1 MPSVLISLK
10 NGEPC
15 FSCPSELE
23 SSFSSFINNTEV
35 RRAFSRS
42 LLQHFPRQFTSSSNP
57 VSQTHGKVGLKS
69 KIPLCSDYSE
79 YSVADLRALVVSAVK
94 SGNSKI
100 IWGRRECQPS
110 WWPQTIAFLDPNNA
124 GKKEMRGDDLVVVM
138 NAYGKHQMQE
148 QETQP
153 QQQGASNK
161 DSINNNFENV
171 PFTDCDNDN
180 NNRSS
185 HQVDCNSNV
194 NSNHDCNDNTNNS
207 DNRSS
212 DNSTDYSNDGN
223 IDNCNKSKNTD
234 CNINNNTSMTL
245 VTVPMTLV

>member
-1 MPSVLISLK
+1 MAELVPDSEETDEVSEAQGSPLRQRKNRINEWYTRTKTPSVLISLK

-42 LLQHFPRQFTSSSNP
+42 LLQHFPRQFTCDF
-57 VSQTHGKVGLKS
+57 TFFF
-69 KIPLCSDYSE
+69 
-79 YSVADLRALVVSAVK
+79 
-94 SGNSKI
+94 GNSKI

-148 QETQP
+148 QQTQP

-161 DSINNNFENV
+161 DSININFENV
-171 PFTDCDNDN
+171 PFTD
-180 NNRSS
+180 
-185 HQVDCNSNV
+185 
-194 NSNHDCNDNTNNS
+194 
-207 DNRSS
+207 
-212 DNSTDYSNDGN
+212 
-223 IDNCNKSKNTD
+223 I
-234 CNINNNTSMTL
+234 
-245 VTVPMTLV
+245 

>member
-1 MPSVLISLK
+1 
-10 NGEPC
+10 
-15 FSCPSELE
+15 
-23 SSFSSFINNTEV
+23 
-35 RRAFSRS
+35 
-42 LLQHFPRQFTSSSNP
+42 
-57 VSQTHGKVGLKS
+57 
-69 KIPLCSDYSE
+69 
-79 YSVADLRALVVSAVK
+79 
-94 SGNSKI
+94 
-100 IWGRRECQPS
+100 
-110 WWPQTIAFLDPNNA
+110 
-124 GKKEMRGDDLVVVM
+124 MRGDDLVVVM

-161 DSINNNFENV
+161 DYINNNFENV

-194 NSNHDCNDNTNNS
+194 NSNHDSNDNTNNS

-212 DNSTDYSNDGN
+212 DNSTDYSNDAN

-234 CNINNNTSMTL
+234 CNINNNIYDLSDSTNDIGVEDNNPIINSNVNSGHQNSSSNNNYNESCSDNMNETIDCL
-245 VTVPMTLV
+245 VTKKFGNASLYIGTSWKHIRDSCPEQGKGELIEIMELLNVDVSVSLICISICI